1 MATSLDYATLSARVY
16 RNVRGEPNKNPI
28 PNDWQEIAYDP
39 YNDHAGFIAGAY
51 RNEKTKEIVIAYKG
65 TDSSDPAA
73 AAQDWLANISLGTG
87 IGSLQAIAAAQFYQ
101 DIEDNPLYADYAI
114 SFTGHSLGGGLASIM
129 AVWFDRKA
137 TVFDVAPFKTGAINL
152 LQTLP
157 FTFQDAALSIFQA
170 TMASAMFWREFN
182 VTGYSIAGEAL
193 QDLRMVIPYIEGHH
207 TPPIRI
213 NGSDQIGD
221 GAFARAVDL
230 HSMNLL
236 AAMMISPKL
245 KQATGLL
252 PGLAKWFFEISS
264 DDPDANP
271 YANPLESESPDLLAF
286 LLNDQIAKGY
296 SNPNGLLNRFAA
308 DLEKMAR
315 GMMAGNWAGMATDK
329 DVELVTRLAI
339 DYYYRMENGF
349 TQDLFRSMVGGTQFD
364 LTRFQVD
371 LGDIQPY
378 SDSTR
383 GLKALALERTGSIPE
398 AQDAVE
404 SFIAEKRRWVM
415 AFDSGS
421 GLRGTAEADEQPDF
435 VLGGE
440 KNDVFNAG
448 GGDDLLVGGKGS
460 DTLNGGLGNNVLI
473 GGEGNDVYIY
483 QAENGGND
491 RIIDPD
497 GGTIRIDGSDFE
509 FSAAGIFARQP
520 GQNIWT
526 QQIGTHTL
534 TLTHNSPWSLQL
546 ENGATISLGENF
558 NPESFRIKLVDEQS
572 AQFTLNNTIRG
583 NQDPTSSDYPNDLLE
598 DTAANDLIQSLSG
611 DDYINAYQG
620 GNDRLEGGTGSDIA
634 MGRAGD
640 DVILGGAGEDM
651 LRGDGGRDRLYASE
665 ELALN
670 DALALQDG
678 EPSGFKGDFFDGGD
692 DDDTLFGGTGND
704 ALNGGLG
711 GDTIVGGAGNDD
723 IDGDFESQQASRD
736 WSITR
741 SVETVDGV
749 TYYDPLYNNIWGE
762 FPTEGGDDVIYGGGG
777 ADWVSASH
785 GNDWAD
791 GGTGEDVLFGEGG
804 HDTLLGGNGDDLLS
818 GDVYGAPES
827 EQGNDYLDGGDG
839 DDTLYGEGGDDLLF
853 GGIGQDKL
861 YGDSAGGPQG
871 DDTLDGEAGDDI
883 LIGGGGD
890 DTLSGGSGADWLQGD
905 SGTGVGDG
913 NDSLD
918 GEAGNDTLLG
928 EGGDDEIRGG
938 DDVDQIFGGAGQ
950 DTLYGDAGNDRIAG
964 DAGGTDTG
972 GEADMIDGGAGD
984 DIIDGQGGDDTLFGG
999 ADNDLIAGGFGD
1011 DTLDGGDGDDQV
1023 QGGIGNDA
1031 VSGGSGNDML
1041 FGQDGDDQLDGG
1053 EGDDF
1058 LIGGIGNDVV
1068 SGGSGSDT
1076 LYGQDGDDRLDGGD
1090 GTDYLIGGIGN
1101 DTLNGGAGDD
1111 VYYFARGEG
1120 IDRISDGS
1128 GIDWLALTD
1137 ITLSDLAWLDVGS
1150 LKLVFNDGSAIH
1162 LDDFNPDDPYAA
1174 GGIEYIQFAD
1184 GQVRTPQQLIQ
1195 ALGIR
1200 VEGTPDN
1207 DVLSGTALAEP
1218 IHAYEGDDFVSA
1230 RGGNDTLDLGA
1241 GDDWAAAG
1249 DGNDQVWAGE
1259 GDDTVFGDAGAD
1271 HLYGE
1276 AGNDFLAGGAGN
1288 DILEGG
1294 DGNDTYLFGHSDGQD
1309 TALDGAG
1316 ADTVQFAGGL
1326 DADSVVFT
1334 RSGNDLLVS
1343 VKDSAAD
1350 RLTVK
1355 DWFDPA
1361 GSFRNV
1367 VLGNGTVLDR
1377 DAVQALM
1384 PLNQAPVAA
1393 EDAASL
1399 IEDSLTVAYGDA
1411 LANDTDP
1418 EGRALRVTNP
1428 GTYAGAYG
1436 TLALDADG
1444 GFSYALDNAATAV
1457 QSLAAGQSASE
1468 RFGYTVSDDDPV
1480 GAATASSAIVVTV
1493 AGRNDAPVVVADTAG
1508 VAEDTVLSAAG
1519 NVLANDA
1526 DIDDGTVLRIAAPGA
1541 RIGAYGTLALG
1552 GDGAYTYA
1560 LDNGAAAVQSLG
1572 RYQQAAE
1579 DFGFNVTDGLAA
1591 PASALNVTVSG
1602 RNDAPVVA
1610 APLPDQTV
1618 SANSAYS
1625 WQIPAG
1631 TFTDIDQGDVLG
1643 YGATLAD
1650 GTPLPSWLAFDA
1662 ATQTFSG
1669 RVPRDATGYLDIRV
1683 AATDAVAGH
1692 ADRSLSLSASDDFR
1706 LTFGSS
1712 GGGSGGGGNGGGSG
1726 GNEGVGNGEDPPPP
1740 GHTGNFNDGPGT
1752 GPGQPGAQ
1760 GGNGYGAAGHPAPPR
1775 PRSDI
1780 APTEAAIAV
1789 PERQQA
1795 PSAQM
1800 PKQHGYSGDPHGR
1813 ASQAAS
1819 WAESVSAQST
1829 PAEDT
1834 GASQA
1839 PAEAAAGPGQ
1849 TGQGA
1854 NPASTS
1860 IAPDATASAS
1870 DLSPADVAAN
1880 DSDPVQA
1887 QSRSRNAPQSA
1898 GPAGASAA
1906 WFDAPETAFREPAY
1920 IDPHRLEDTA
1930 PPDAVDTAGDGE
1942 EALLAYWAALDEH
1955 LEMRRPRRD
1964 GTASDSAEAAA
1975 EWAGSGGF
1983 LGSTAARPDDPLS
1996 LGGAGLRPDS
2006 FRGLDE
2012 GFRRVA

>member
-1 MATSLDYATLSARVY
+1 MSTYDATELSKLYVFGTDSPSPDDYNEHIRSSNAQPAFKKYNMADYMANGAGRFAFPSLFGAVEKFFNTAIPDSPANKPYTFTELVSVLAAENVTLINNGRWDTSDFKAAISQYGTATPTADHAERSFIFGSTVFTLDLTKATFEVINGVKTIYGMEVKADNDDFDFDSGNPFAQLLSSAY
-16 RNVRGEPNKNPI
+16 LEPSL
-28 PNDWQEIAYDP
+28 DP
-39 YNDHAGFIAGAY
+39 YN
-51 RNEKTKEIVIAYKG
+51 
-65 TDSSDPAA
+65 
-73 AAQDWLANISLGTG
+73 LA
-87 IGSLQAIAAAQFYQ
+87 
-101 DIEDNPLYADYAI
+101 
-114 SFTGHSLGGGLASIM
+114 
-129 AVWFDRKA
+129 R
-137 TVFDVAPFKTGAINL
+137 
-152 LQTLP
+152 
-157 FTFQDAALSIFQA
+157 
-170 TMASAMFWREFN
+170 
-182 VTGYSIAGEAL
+182 
-193 QDLRMVIPYIEGHH
+193 
-207 TPPIRI
+207 
-213 NGSDQIGD
+213 GSDMRG
-221 GAFARAVDL
+221 GKAVKIL
-230 HSMNLL
+230 FE
-236 AAMMISPKL
+236 
-245 KQATGLL
+245 G
-252 PGLAKWFFEISS
+252 PGKI
-264 DDPDANP
+264 
-271 YANPLESESPDLLAF
+271 YANYTRNNFNANELQEYYVSDERTSIISYAKDIGGMEMLFGDMPYFWD
-286 LLNDQIAKGY
+286 IAKDPFLSYERGDLKVIYGTPDSDNLDPSDAEKSLNWPYHGY
-296 SNPNGLLNRFAA
+296 L
-308 DLEKMAR
+308 
-315 GMMAGNWAGMATDK
+315 
-329 DVELVTRLAI
+329 I
-339 DYYYRMENGF
+339 
-349 TQDLFRSMVGGTQFD
+349 VGGT
-364 LTRFQVD
+364 
-371 LGDIQPY
+371 G
-378 SDSTR
+378 
-383 GLKALALERTGSIPE
+383 
-398 AQDAVE
+398 
-404 SFIAEKRRWVM
+404 
-415 AFDSGS
+415 
-421 GLRGTAEADEQPDF
+421 
-435 VLGGE
+435 
-440 KNDVFNAG
+440 NDVLSG
-448 GGDDLLVGGKGS
+448 GVYGDEFQA
-460 DTLNGGLGNNVLI
+460 
-473 GGEGNDVYIY
+473 GEGNDIIEGGKGDDILIGGQGIDTYIY
-483 QAENGGND
+483 RTSNGGDGHD
-491 RIIDPD
+491 RIIDSDMQGRIIVDGGTPQVLVPASFIETAPGGGEWKSPDGKITLAHHSPWQLTLED
-497 GGTIRIDGSDFE
+497 GGTIE
-509 FSAAGIFARQP
+509 
-520 GQNIWT
+520 
-526 QQIGTHTL
+526 
-534 TLTHNSPWSLQL
+534 
-546 ENGATISLGENF
+546 LGENF
-558 NPESFRIKLVDEQS
+558 QDGDFGIHLYETPTALETTHTIVGNESS
-572 AQFTLNNTIRG
+572 NNHI
-583 NQDPTSSDYPNDLLE
+583 
-598 DTAANDLIQSLSG
+598 DTPANDLIQSLGG
-611 DDYINAYQG
+611 DDSIYAVNG
-620 GNDRLEGGTGSDIA
+620 GSDRLEGGAGMDLVVGWI
-634 MGRAGD
+634 GD
-640 DVILGGAGEDM
+640 DTIIGGEGQDQLEGGE
-651 LRGDGGRDRLYASE
+651 GKNRLYAGE
-665 ELALN
+665 ELALG
-670 DALALQDG
+670 DALAQQDA
-678 EPSGFKGDFFDGGD
+678 EPSGLKGDFLDGAD
-692 DDDTLFGGTGND
+692 DDDILVGDVGND
-704 ALNGGLG
+704 AFTGGLG
-711 GDTIVGGAGNDD
+711 NDVIVGGAGDDD
-723 IDGDFESQQASRD
+723 INSDFKMQAVARD

-777 ADWVSASH
+777 ADWIRAGY

-791 GGTGEDVLFGEGG
+791 GGTGEDALFGEGG
-804 HDTLLGGNGDDLLS
+804 HDTLLGGSGDDVLS

-1031 VSGGSGNDML
+1031 VSGGSGNDTL

-1101 DTLNGGAGDD
+1101 DMLNGGAGDD

-1195 ALGIR
+1195 AMSIR
-1200 VEGTPDN
+1200 VEGTPGDDN
-1207 DVLSGTALAEP
+1207 LSGTALAEP

-1230 RGGNDTLDLGA
+1230 RGGNDTVDLGA
-1241 GDDWAAAG
+1241 GDDWAEAG

-1259 GDDTVFGDAGAD
+1259 GDDTIFGDAGAD

-1276 AGNDFLAGGAGN
+1276 AGNDLLAGSAGN
-1288 DILEGG
+1288 DLLEGG
-1294 DGNDTYLFGHSDGQD
+1294 DGNDTYLFGRGDGQD

-1316 ADTVQFAGGL
+1316 ADTVQLTGGL

-1334 RSGNDLLVS
+1334 RAGNDLLVS

-1355 DWFDPA
+1355 DWFDPS

-1418 EGRALRVTNP
+1418 EGRTLRVANS

-1480 GAATASSAIVVTV
+1480 GAAMASSAIVVTV
-1493 AGRNDAPVVVADTAG
+1493 AGRNDAPTVVADTAG

-1519 NVLANDA
+1519 NVLANDT
-1526 DIDDGTVLRIAAPGA
+1526 DIDAGTVLQIAAPGT
-1541 RIGAYGTLALG
+1541 RTGAYGTLALG
-1552 GDGAYTYA
+1552 GDGAYTYT
-1560 LDNGAAAVQSLG
+1560 LNNGAAAVQSLG

-1579 DFGFNVTDGLAA
+1579 NFGFNVTDGLAA
-1591 PASALNVTVSG
+1591 PASALNVTMSG
-1602 RNDAPVVA
+1602 KNDAPVVA

-1625 WQIPAG
+1625 WQMPAG
-1631 TFTDIDQGDVLG
+1631 TFTEIDQGDVLG

-1683 AATDAVAGH
+1683 AATDAVAGN

-1775 PRSDI
+1775 LRSDI
-1780 APTEAAIAV
+1780 APAEAAIVA

-1813 ASQAAS
+1813 ASQA
-1819 WAESVSAQST
+1819 ESSVESLSVQSA
-1829 PAEDT
+1829 PATDT

-1854 NPASTS
+1854 NPASTF
-1860 IAPDATASAS
+1860 IAPDAAASAP
-1870 DLSPADVAAN
+1870 DLSLADVAAN
-1880 DSDPVQA
+1880 DSGPVQA

-1898 GPAGASAA
+1898 GPAGASAAA